1 VSGTGP
7 VIATPAP
14 RPSVE
19 IRPTR
24 GWGHLDFR
32 ELWRFRELLY
42 FLVLR
47 ELKLRYKQ
55 AAIGVGWAIIQPVL
69 AVLIF
74 SLIFGRF
81 AKISTGSTTP
91 YVIFV
96 FTAVLP
102 WTYFAEAVRRSSTG
116 LVSDAD
122 LIRKVYFPRLIVPL
136 AMVIAPL
143 ADFAAGLI
151 VLLVM
156 LAWFHIAL
164 SPAIVLLPFFLIVAL
179 ALALSIGLWLGPFSV
194 RYRDVMHA
202 LPFLVQVWLYASP
215 VVYPA
220 SIVPERWRLLYSLNP
235 MVGVIEGFRWAL
247 LGTAQ
252 PDVRA
257 MAISGVFIAVA
268 LALGVV
274 YFRKM
279 ERSFADVI

>member
-1 VSGTGP
+1 MSGAAAVVAAP
-7 VIATPAP
+7 VA
-14 RPSVE
+14 RPSCE
-19 IRPTR
+19 IQPTR
-24 GWGHLDFR
+24 GWGRLDLR

-55 AAIGVGWAIIQPVL
+55 AAIGVAWAILQPVL
-69 AVLIF
+69 AALIF
-74 SLIFGRF
+74 SVIFGHF
-81 AKISTGSTTP
+81 AKISTGNIP
-91 YVIFV
+91 YAVFA

-102 WTYFAEAVRRSSTG
+102 WTYFSEAVRRASMG

-136 AMVIAPL
+136 AMVTAPL
-143 ADFAAGLI
+143 VDFACGLV
-151 VLLVM
+151 VLLAM
-156 LAWFHIAL
+156 YAWFHIL
-164 SPAIVLLPFFLIVAL
+164 PTPAIVLLPVFLFVAL
-179 ALALSIGLWLGPFSV
+179 ALALAISLWLGPFSV
-194 RYRDVMHA
+194 RYRDVVHA
-202 LPFLVQVWLYASP
+202 LPFLLQVWLYASP

-235 MVGVIEGFRWAL
+235 MVGVIEGVRWAL
-247 LGTAQ
+247 LGTAE
-252 PDVRA
+252 PDFRA
-257 MAISGVFIAVA
+257 MAISGVFIAAA

>member
-1 VSGTGP
+1 MAAP
-7 VIATPAP
+7 ATAVAP
-14 RPSVE
+14 RPTAE

-24 GWGHLDFR
+24 GWGHLDLP

-55 AAIGVGWAIIQPVL
+55 AAIGVGWAIVQPVL
-69 AVLIF
+69 AALIF
-74 SLIFGRF
+74 SVIFGMF
-81 AKISTGSTTP
+81 ARISTGSTP
-91 YVIFV
+91 YVIFAL
-96 FTAVLP
+96 TAVLP
-102 WTYFAEAVRRSSTG
+102 WTYFSEAVRRSSMG
-116 LVSDAD
+116 LVGDAD

-143 ADFAAGLI
+143 VDFFAGLI
-151 VLLVM
+151 VLLIM
-156 LAWFHIAL
+156 LAWFHIPL
-164 SPAIVLLPFFLIVAL
+164 TPAILLLPVFLLVAL
-179 ALALSIGLWLGPFSV
+179 ALALAIGLWLGPFSV
-194 RYRDVMHA
+194 RYRDVVHA
-202 LPFLVQVWLYASP
+202 LPFLIQVWLYASP

-220 SIVPERWRLLYSLNP
+220 SLVPERWRLLYSLNP

-247 LGTAQ
+247 LGTDE

-257 MAISGVFIAVA
+257 MAISATFIAVA
-268 LALGVV
+268 LAAGVV

>member
-1 VSGTGP
+1 MQASAV
-7 VIATPAP
+7 AP
-14 RPSVE
+14 ITRPSYE

-24 GWGHLDFR
+24 GWGHLDLR

-55 AAIGVGWAIIQPVL
+55 AAIGVAWAILQPVL
-69 AVLIF
+69 AALIF
-74 SLIFGRF
+74 SVIFGRF
-81 AKISTGSTTP
+81 AKISTGTTP
-91 YVIFV
+91 YVLFA

-102 WTYFAEAVRRSSTG
+102 WTYFSEAVRRASIG

-136 AMVIAPL
+136 AMVTAPL
-143 ADFAAGLI
+143 VDFAAGLL
-151 VLLVM
+151 VLLAM
-156 LAWFHIAL
+156 FAWFHVVPTA
-164 SPAIVLLPFFLIVAL
+164 AIVLLPVFLLVAL
-179 ALALSIGLWLGPFSV
+179 ALALAIGLWLGPFSV

-202 LPFLVQVWLYASP
+202 LPFLLQVWLYASP

-235 MVGVIEGFRWAL
+235 MVGVIEGVRWAL
-247 LGTAQ
+247 LGTTQ

-257 MAISGVFIAVA
+257 MAISGVVIAVA

>member
-1 VSGTGP
+1 MVEAVAADG
-7 VIATPAP
+7 
-14 RPSVE
+14 RPSYE
-19 IRPTR
+19 IRPSR
-24 GWGHLDFR
+24 GWGQLDFR

-55 AAIGVGWAIIQPVL
+55 AAIGVAWAILQPVL
-69 AVLIF
+69 AALIF
-74 SLIFGRF
+74 SVIFGRF
-81 AKISTGSTTP
+81 AKISTGDIP
-91 YVIFV
+91 YAVFA

-102 WTYFAEAVRRSSTG
+102 WTYFAEAVRRASTG

-136 AMVIAPL
+136 AMVTAPL
-143 ADFAAGLI
+143 VDLAAGLV
-151 VLLVM
+151 VLLAM
-156 LAWFHIAL
+156 YAGFHITPT
-164 SPAIVLLPFFLIVAL
+164 PAIILLPVFLLVAL
-179 ALALSIGLWLGPFSV
+179 ALALAIGLWLGPFSV

-202 LPFLVQVWLYASP
+202 LPFLLQVWLYASP

-252 PDVRA
+252 PDIRA
-257 MAISGVFIAVA
+257 MAISGVFIAAALVA
-268 LALGVV
+268 GVV